1 MTVFGQTFDGQALF
15 ALVSLLALLVFW
27 LFVLPR
33 EHAYGRWFKRWEAE
47 RRARRLGQ
55 DDGPIA
61 PGGRPRGPWG

>member
-1 MTVFGQTFDGQALF
+1 MTVFGQTLGGQELF
-15 ALVSLLALLVFW
+15 ALASLLTLLVFW

-55 DDGPIA
+55 EEEPTSPTGK
-61 PGGRPRGPWG
+61 PRGPWG